1 MTGPHYV
8 RRFNRWVPEDPAPAR
23 TPWHVRLAAVNP
35 VARWSLAIGVVLF
48 LTAVIVIVSLQIGDA
63 AADGF
68 GPLIPTTPTTTPTP
82 TPYPN
87 GWTP

>member
-1 MTGPHYV
+1 MTEEPHYV
-8 RRFNRWVPEDPAPAR
+8 RQFNRWVPEQVPAR
-23 TPWHVRLAAVNP
+23 TPWRDRVAAANP
-35 VARWSLAIGVVLF
+35 VARWSLLVGIVLF

-68 GPLIPTTPTTTPTP
+68 GPLLPVTPTTTPTL
-82 TPYPN
+82 TPYPE